1 MKIIATVEESVM
13 VEAYKAMRKIA
24 KTKGVSEDKR
34 SEYMT
39 KVFSES
45 MEVLDKLNY
54 K

>member
-24 KTKGVSEDKR
+24 KAKEVSEKKR
-34 SEYMT
+34 SDAMT
-39 KVFSES
+39 KVFCES